1 MTARNTDL
9 PWPSSAL
16 ALLCPGPLRLRLPDA
31 TLSDSSGC
39 RDAKRTKTCPPLF
52 PQTREQR
59 ARACQ
64 PPPSAKLQV
73 TLTRRPVSE
82 IPRSPS
88 TGTRPNEM
96 NNDLKIP
103 LPFQDGCA
111 HCSIWGFK
119 NYNLWT
125 KSHSDPVMT
134 LCRDPHR
141 SMGLSIDYVCAVCNF
156 KFL

>member
-9 PWPSSAL
+9 PRPSSAL
-16 ALLCPGPLRLRLPDA
+16 AR
-31 TLSDSSGC
+31 SGF
-39 RDAKRTKTCPPLF
+39 AS
-52 PQTREQR
+52 QTRPSQTVQAAETQKEPKLAHRFFRRPGSTER
-59 ARACQ
+59 ARQ
-64 PPPSAKLQV
+64 PQPSAKLQV
-73 TLTRRPVSE
+73 TLIRRPVSE
-82 IPRSPS
+82 IPRGPS

-96 NNDLKIP
+96 NNDFKIP

-111 HCSIWGFK
+111 HCSTRGFK

-125 KSHSDPVMT
+125 KSHSDPVMI

-141 SMGLSIDYVCAVCNF
+141 SMGVSIDYVCAVCNF